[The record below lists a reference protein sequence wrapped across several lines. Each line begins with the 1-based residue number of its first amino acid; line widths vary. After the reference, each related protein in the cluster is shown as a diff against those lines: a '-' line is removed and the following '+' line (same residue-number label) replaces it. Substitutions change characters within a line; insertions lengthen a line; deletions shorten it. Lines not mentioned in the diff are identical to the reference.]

1 MENNLFKS
9 RSIYGCVKAAFN
21 LMNLN
26 ILKIFKKT
34 WMPAI
39 ALAVILTIYIL
50 GCKNVM
56 LANLSGQKLSYWI
69 LLAIVLLVI
78 CETVAESWLMCRTY
92 TLLNTNSF
100 KFNLRRS
107 LFVTLTKLVISIA
120 IFTIAF
126 FCGGTS
132 IAILVSKHICSPE
145 KALTISMIIEFA
157 IIMIGFLFTLP
168 FIFSTTKYIM
178 DKNTEFISIF
188 SKGYHTGIKHLGFI
202 LIGQIITALFYILIM
217 LVIALPL
224 MIIFHAYLTNQM
236 GIMNGDSDGTPSY
249 FTFLLVA
256 VSLLTTFLYTYI
268 FVYFYIFCY
277 YIYGAITQQEKEK
290 ADLKMKIDKYE

>member
-39 ALAVILTIYIL
+39 ALAVIFTLYIL

-56 LANLSGQKLSYWI
+56 FANLCGQKLSYWI
-69 LLAIVLLVI
+69 LLAFVLIVI
-78 CETVAESWLMCRTY
+78 CETLAESWLMSGTY

-100 KFNLRRS
+100 KNNLRRS
-107 LFVTLTKLVISIA
+107 LSVTLLKLFVAIV

-126 FCGGTS
+126 FCGGTA
-132 IAILVSKHICSPE
+132 IAILVSKHLCSPD
-145 KALTISMIIEFA
+145 KAVSISMIIEFA
-157 IIMIGFLFTLP
+157 IITIGFMFTLP

-178 DKNTEFISIF
+178 EKNTEFINIF
-188 SKGYHTGIKHLGFI
+188 SKDYHTGIKHLGFI
-202 LIGQIITALFYILIM
+202 LIGQIITTLCYILIM

-249 FTFLLVA
+249 FIFLMVS

-268 FVYFYIFCY
+268 FVYFYIFSY

-290 ADLKMKIDKYE
+290 ADIKMKIDKYE

>member
-78 CETVAESWLMCRTY
+78 CETVAESWLMSGTY

-249 FTFLLVA
+249 FTFLLV
-256 VSLLTTFLYTYI
+256 LDFYKYLYN
-268 FVYFYIFCY
+268 
-277 YIYGAITQQEKEK
+277 
-290 ADLKMKIDKYE
+290 L